1 MKKLLYTLA
10 GLSALA
16 LMASCNKEAERPASL
31 EGEVVTAT
39 FTVAAPE
46 GVATK
51 AISDGTTATEL
62 IVAVYDET
70 GKYLDELSTHVAKT
84 GAAPTWNVSMKVIKD
99 MTYQFVFLAKK
110 EAAVDNGF
118 CHFDAANAKIS
129 IDYSAVPANSDAA
142 DFFFVQDRFKVE
154 NSFSK
159 TEEMHRP
166 LAQVNF
172 GASDLAEA
180 GYSIKTDNTMLTGV
194 TLTGIHSEMDV
205 LTGEVTGAAGN
216 VTFAQAARVSETSQ
230 FVTNYDRIAMV
241 YALVAKNQANVS
253 ATLNVTAKGAKNT
266 TPHAITR
273 EIANVPLKRNYRTN
287 ILGNIFTNDFNFTV
301 NTVPGFA
308 TPEINET
315 LQTSIA
321 KANDL
326 FAAGQTSVTVDLAP
340 DADGIITLPATT
352 EYVRLN
358 LNITTDKTITIQY
371 ASGAK
376 PAHVEIYAKDVE
388 NIVAELTSSTVI
400 ITSGSHIHTGT
411 FATAASTLIVEATAK
426 VDNLVVNAGSTKI
439 YGEVGTIS
447 GDAADKAAY
456 YIATVDELKA
466 FRDLVNGGK
475 TYEKVKVVLE
485 NDLDLSSVTNW
496 TPIGTPSTPFKGQ
509 FDGNGKTISHLTIDN
524 TADNIPQA
532 LFGYLVGYGASF
544 RAMVKNLTVDGADIK
559 AQNDHGTAVVV
570 GSAGGY
576 TTVSEVTV
584 KNATLLAN
592 RKVGGVANGYIQ
604 VLNCHAENVSVT
616 AIPNEKDATYD
627 NGDKVGAIVGFHGE
641 GSIEV
646 IGNTADNVTVRAYR
660 DLGGIIGIA
669 HTDNIIKN
677 NTVTNSTIIRD
688 ASTNKYADES
698 KNAGKVIGRYGTNVT
713 NEGNVAG
720 DDVKVIGLF
729 ADGIEED
736 EEGIL
741 HILSK
746 TGLESFRDL
755 ANAGNT
761 FSGKTFVLDADIDL
775 NNEIWTPIYLNGDA
789 TKFAGVFDGN
799 GKTISNLKIDLTSA
813 PAYQAAGF
821 FGAFAGTIKN
831 ITFDGASVKNLT
843 TGSAS
848 VNGTAVVVGSMPSG
862 GIIENVT
869 VKNAAVEANRYC
881 GGIVGYVSGTVKD
894 CAVEQLSIIC
904 KPDNLGGSYDNGDKC
919 GGIYGYLNSG
929 TNSIIG
935 NSISNFSIRSY
946 RDMGGIGG
954 TALVAGTISG
964 NTATN
969 GIIIIDQ
976 KTNSY
981 GTKDANAHEVLGRI
995 NATPTI
1001 SDNVFENV
1009 EIIEYIA
1016 DGVYSKNGIIHV
1028 TNPASLAIAVSEAPD
1043 GAIIALADGIY
1054 NSSSNLEIKKNLT
1067 IKAENDKQAQIDG
1080 KVIITNDKTIRL
1092 ENLLLQNDHVAPATL
1107 NQWYNKTNTAIV
1119 GSYNGS
1125 IEVDNCLI
1133 KTTTNIASLYLYGA
1147 NSAEDHLYVTNSIFD
1162 GSLAYAADPSEGFR
1176 PLMCQGNLKVEN
1188 CTFIKLDRYVCQMY
1202 GTGGGYASTITVT
1215 GNKVDNPTSPD
1226 NYSVANIL
1234 SVGSGSPL
1242 DNVVIDVHGNTD
1254 LDGNAKQFT
1263 YACKKMEYIGNNITY
1278 ADGCD
1283 TIEWKLQND
1292 LKGQ

>member
-1 MKKLLYTLA
+1 MLKSLTPP
-10 GLSALA
+10 LA
-16 LMASCNKEAERPASL
+16 LFASLAILASCAKEADSPRLQET
-31 EGEVVTAT
+31 GETVTAT
-39 FTVAAPE
+39 FQVSAPDP
-46 GVATK
+46 VATK
-51 AISDGTTATEL
+51 AIADGTTATQL
-62 IVAVYDET
+62 TVAVYDEA
-70 GKYLDELSTHVAKT
+70 GNYLSDLSTHASISRNT
-84 GAAPTWNVSMKVIKD
+84 GNWTVSMPVVKD
-99 MTYQFVFLAKK
+99 MTYQFVFLAKS
-110 EAAVDNGF
+110 ALDNGF
-118 CHFDAANAKIS
+118 CTFNAANAKVTVN
-129 IDYSAVPANSDAA
+129 YSALPANNDNA
-142 DFFFVQDRFKVE
+142 DFFYVKDKITIE
-154 NSFSK
+154 NDFSK
-159 TEEMHRP
+159 TETMTRP
-166 LAQVNF
+166 LAQINI
-172 GASDLAEA
+172 GASDLVAA
-180 GYSIKTDNTMLTGV
+180 GYSIKTDETMLTGIS
-194 TLTGIHSEMDV
+194 LTGINNTLNV
-205 LTGEVTGAAGN
+205 LDGALSGADA
-216 VTFAQAARVSETSQ
+216 VELAKAKRVNETSQ
-230 FVTNYDRIAMV
+230 FVTGYDRIAMAYV
-241 YALVAKNQANVS
+241 LAGASQTSNATINIS
-253 ATLNVTAKGAKNT
+253 AQGIQNT
-266 TPHAITR
+266 TPHTITR
-273 EIANVPLKRNYRTN
+273 SVPNIPLQGNYRTN
-287 ILGNIFTNDFNFTV
+287 ILGKICTSDFTFTV
-301 NTVPGFA
+301 QTSPGFFS
-308 TPEINET
+308 PDINET
-315 LQTSIA
+315 LETDID
-321 KANDL
+321 KANTL
-326 FAAGQTSVTVDLAP
+326 FAAGETSVTVDVAP
-340 DADGIITLPATT
+340 TADGEITLPNTT
-352 EYVRLN
+352 AAVRLN
-358 LNITTDKTITIQY
+358 LNITTGKTITIQY
-371 ASGAK
+371 ADGAK
-376 PAHVEIYAKDVE
+376 PEKLEIYAKNVE
-388 NIVAELTSSTVI
+388 AITANLTSTTVT
-400 ITSGSHIHTGT
+400 ITAGSHIHTGT
-411 FATAASTLIVEATAK
+411 YATAESTLIIEATAK

-447 GDAADKAAY
+447 GDASDKAAY

-496 TPIGTPSTPFKGQ
+496 TPIGTPSAPFKGQ

-669 HTDNIIKN
+669 HNDNIIKN

-713 NEGNVAG
+713 DEGNVAG

-746 TGLESFRDL
+746 TGLESFRDM
-755 ANAGNT
+755 ANDGNT
-761 FSGKTFVLDADIDL
+761 FSGKKFVLDADIDL

-843 TGSAS
+843 TGSDS
-848 VNGTAVVVGSMPSG
+848 VNGTAVVVGSMPNG

-881 GGIVGYVSGTVKD
+881 GGIVGYVSGTVKH

-904 KPDNLGGSYDNGDKC
+904 KPYNLGGSYDNGDKC

-929 TNSIIG
+929 ANSIIG
-935 NSISNFSIRSY
+935 NSISYFSIRSY

-1028 TNPASLAIAVSEAPD
+1028 TKPASLAIAVSEAPD

-1054 NSSSNLEIKKNLT
+1054 NSGSNLEIKKNLT

-1092 ENLLLQNDHVAPATL
+1092 ENLLLQNDHVAPATS
-1107 NQWYNKTNTAIV
+1107 NQWYEKTKTAIV

-1234 SVGSGSPL
+1234 SVGSGATL

-1263 YACKKMEYIGNNITY
+1263 YACKKMELIGNITY

-1283 TIEWKLQND
+1283 TIEWKLQSE